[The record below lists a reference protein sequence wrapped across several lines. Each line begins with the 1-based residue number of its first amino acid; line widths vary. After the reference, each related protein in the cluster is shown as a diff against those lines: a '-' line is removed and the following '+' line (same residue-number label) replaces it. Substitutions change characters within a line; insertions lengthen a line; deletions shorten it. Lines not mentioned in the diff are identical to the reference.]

1 MQTVLKCSNSKSSQP
16 GMNVDGICGTKF
28 STSLRKSFFFF
39 FVATIC
45 VESYR
50 IVARALS
57 GVYMRYAQLISV
69 YDRYG

>member
-1 MQTVLKCSNSKSSQP
+1 MRPMTLQFQIHPERRL
-16 GMNVDGICGTKF
+16 
-28 STSLRKSFFFF
+28 
-39 FVATIC
+39 ATIC

-57 GVYMRYAQLISV
+57 GVYLRYAQLISV